1 MFEPPRSNTMNTQYA
16 DHKLTDDLERKL
28 IEREIGEGAGRDTT
42 GVNTFLLEI
51 VVGTLLLLGMLLL
64 ATRA

>member
-1 MFEPPRSNTMNTQYA
+1 MNTQYA

-64 ATRA
+64 AARVG